1 MSLIEIYR
9 RSHSKQPAE
18 FDIACYGKPMNS
30 SEQNKNDHSL
40 KASVGILMLET
51 QFPRILG
58 DLGNV
63 NSWDFPVLYKIV
75 QGASASAALSSD
87 SSELLAPFIAAG
99 KELVVQGADGI
110 TTSCGFLSLFQ
121 NELSTALGVPVAT
134 SSLMQVPWVQALLS
148 PGKRV
153 GVLTVHAKN
162 LSAEHL
168 IAAGAPLDTPVA
180 GTENGEEFTRVIL
193 ADEPTMNIELSRQ
206 DNIQAAQYLVA
217 NHKNIG
223 AIVLECTNMVPYAA
237 DIQATTGLPVFSIN
251 TFINWFQ
258 AGLVA
263 KRFNA

>member
-1 MSLIEIYR
+1 
-9 RSHSKQPAE
+9 
-18 FDIACYGKPMNS
+18 
-30 SEQNKNDHSL
+30 
-40 KASVGILMLET
+40 
-51 QFPRILG
+51 
-58 DLGNV
+58 
-63 NSWDFPVLYKIV
+63 
-75 QGASASAALSSD
+75 
-87 SSELLAPFIAAG
+87 
-99 KELVVQGADGI
+99 
-110 TTSCGFLSLFQ
+110 
-121 NELSTALGVPVAT
+121 
-134 SSLMQVPWVQALLS
+134 
-148 PGKRV
+148 V